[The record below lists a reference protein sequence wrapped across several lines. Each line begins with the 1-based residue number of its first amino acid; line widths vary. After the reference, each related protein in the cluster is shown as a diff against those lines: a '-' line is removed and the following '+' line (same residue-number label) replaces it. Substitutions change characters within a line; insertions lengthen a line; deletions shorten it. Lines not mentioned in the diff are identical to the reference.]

1 MKFERYL
8 LPEFGHLRL
17 DEITRTHVIKFRAL
31 TCEPKR
37 SSRNKK
43 LSNDW
48 INHVMTPLRG
58 ILNEAALRYEFATPF
73 INIKPLKIDKTPI
86 EPFSLAEVQYFLS
99 NVREDFQ
106 DYYTVRFFTAMR
118 TTEIDGLKWQFVNLD
133 RQEILCKKHW
143 SMAM

>member
-1 MKFERYL
+1 
-8 LPEFGHLRL
+8 
-17 DEITRTHVIKFRAL
+17 
-31 TCEPKR
+31 
-37 SSRNKK
+37 
-43 LSNDW
+43 
-48 INHVMTPLRG
+48 MTPLRG

-73 INIKPLKIDKTPI
+73 INIKPLKIYKTPI